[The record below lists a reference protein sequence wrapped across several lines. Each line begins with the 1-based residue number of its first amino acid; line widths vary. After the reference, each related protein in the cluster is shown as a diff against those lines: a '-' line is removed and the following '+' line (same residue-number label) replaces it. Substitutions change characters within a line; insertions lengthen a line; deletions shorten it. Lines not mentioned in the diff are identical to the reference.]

1 MRRNCQRAAGLAGLV
16 LAIGLAQAPAWQL
29 GNRSADE
36 WIKRLDRPERVASL
50 KIEEI
55 LAKLQLQRGDVVADI
70 GAGAGVF
77 TVPLAKTVSPGGK
90 VYAVE
95 IDQALLDY
103 INRKV
108 IEQDV
113 KNVVTVLGRFEDPSL
128 PATDVDLAF
137 FHDVLHHIKDRAGYL
152 KKLAGYLKPSARIA
166 MIELDPKKGGHKD
179 EPEMQLTKDQV
190 TAWMADSG
198 LKLVAEFDMFDD
210 KWFTVYAR
218 R

>member
-1 MRRNCQRAAGLAGLV
+1 MRRNWQRAAGLAGLV

-77 TVPLAKTVSPGGK
+77 TVPLAKTVAPGGK

>member
-1 MRRNCQRAAGLAGLV
+1 M

-29 GNRSADE
+29 GSRSAEE

-55 LAKLQLQRGDVVADI
+55 LAKLQLQQGDVVADI
-70 GAGAGVF
+70 GAGAGIF
-77 TVPLAKTVSPGGK
+77 SVPLAKRVSPGGK

-103 INRKV
+103 INKKTM
-108 IEQDV
+108 EQNV
-113 KNVVTVLGRFEDPSL
+113 KNVVTVLGKFEDPSL
-128 PATDVDLAF
+128 PASDVDLAF

-152 KKLAGYLKPSARIA
+152 KKLAPYLKPSGRIA
-166 MIELDPKKGGHKD
+166 LIELDPKKGGHKD
-179 EPEMQLTKDQV
+179 DPALQV
-190 TAWMADSG
+190 TKEQVMVWMADSG
-198 LKLVAEFDMFDD
+198 FKPVAEFDLFDD